1 MRRTSMTAALAAML
15 ALSAPAAFAA
25 TATTTQTAIQPG
37 QMLAT
42 DMKGADIYGSD
53 NKEIASVKDIILDQS
68 GRVAAIA
75 ADVDGKVVA
84 LGMKDLNITTD
95 KNNKPHIAV
104 NMTKDQLKSAQAFDL
119 GSKDQTNKSGSTTP
133 PAQVPARH

>member
-15 ALSAPAAFAA
+15 VLGAPAAFAA
-25 TATTTQTAIQPG
+25 TATATSIQPG

-42 DMKGADIYGSD
+42 DVKGADIYGSD
-53 NKEIASVKDIILDQS
+53 NKNIATVKDIILDQS

-84 LGMKDLNITTD
+84 LGMKDLDISTD
-95 KNNKPHIAV
+95 KSNKPHIAV
-104 NMTKDQLKSAQAFDL
+104 KMTKDQLKSAQAFDL
-119 GSKDQTNKSGSTTP
+119 DSKDQANKAAGSGSTA
-133 PAQVPARH
+133 PANPARH